1 MSYQEQTIE
10 TSGDS
15 SLNGS
20 GMEEIRLNLRRND
33 ERSILD
39 RKEYIL
45 NKQIERFEK
54 EYITANESNK
64 NDLAE
69 KLCAKIEN
77 NKRQLSEIQERK
89 SQIDKEE
96 KEKFAERLEI
106 SRIEQNKARI
116 LKKLKESSRIIKEEM
131 LTNSAYGISYDEKT
145 AILTFVSNFN
155 DESQEL
161 SKENLKTF
169 GSYNISN
176 YILALRNSVNGKK
189 PSELSIGELFLIEY
203 IFEYLIETLQN
214 VKQTENGESVAPSSK
229 QNNDESANSDEN
241 KNESKQEAHAEVY
254 DDNGA
259 SKHTI
264 GCFLAIV
271 IAVIILILFVGY
283 MFDLDEVWSY
293 VCGAVM
299 IMIVL
304 FLAKIF
310 VVDKPYDEIEAL
322 KNEVKQANAK
332 VVRQY
337 EKHKAELMKY
347 SEKLERQ
354 EIENSKQKDKIRMGY
369 DERIEEL
376 QRKLEQQEIENSKQ
390 KDKIRMGY
398 DERIKEL
405 QIKNEEL
412 TQRLNDSVFV
422 SEKAKSNLSAIP
434 YMSAIMADFETYG
447 LEKLVRKLDWGSSQE
462 RLKKVKAIKEIRKD
476 AEAMVEKNLESRYQ
490 LAYLLNLFPNL
501 QDVIDVDFQQLPIV
515 DVNDL
520 SEYDAAR
527 DYLSKEEYAALS
539 TSERNQLALDRYKN
553 SHKRSKW
560 QIGRDYELFVGYKY
574 QQHGYIVDNF
584 GEYMG
589 LEDLG
594 RDIIAKKGT
603 KTCIIQCKY
612 WSSKKQ
618 IHENHINQ
626 LYGTMVSYCIENNV
640 NKEDVSGIL
649 ITNIELSPMAKKV
662 AAYLGIK
669 YGEKFEMGEYP
680 CIKCNIGHNEFGEK
694 TRIYHLPFDQQ
705 YDSTKI
711 SGKDEFMA
719 MTVAEA
725 ERAGFRRAFKWFG

>member
-1 MSYQEQTIE
+1 
-10 TSGDS
+10 
-15 SLNGS
+15 
-20 GMEEIRLNLRRND
+20 
-33 ERSILD
+33 
-39 RKEYIL
+39 
-45 NKQIERFEK
+45 
-54 EYITANESNK
+54 
-64 NDLAE
+64 
-69 KLCAKIEN
+69 
-77 NKRQLSEIQERK
+77 
-89 SQIDKEE
+89 
-96 KEKFAERLEI
+96 
-106 SRIEQNKARI
+106 
-116 LKKLKESSRIIKEEM
+116 
-131 LTNSAYGISYDEKT
+131 
-145 AILTFVSNFN
+145 
-155 DESQEL
+155 
-161 SKENLKTF
+161 
-169 GSYNISN
+169 
-176 YILALRNSVNGKK
+176 
-189 PSELSIGELFLIEY
+189 
-203 IFEYLIETLQN
+203 
-214 VKQTENGESVAPSSK
+214 
-229 QNNDESANSDEN
+229 
-241 KNESKQEAHAEVY
+241 
-254 DDNGA
+254 
-259 SKHTI
+259 
-264 GCFLAIV
+264 
-271 IAVIILILFVGY
+271 
-283 MFDLDEVWSY
+283 
-293 VCGAVM
+293 
-299 IMIVL
+299 
-304 FLAKIF
+304 
-310 VVDKPYDEIEAL
+310 
-322 KNEVKQANAK
+322 
-332 VVRQY
+332 
-337 EKHKAELMKY
+337 MKY

-354 EIENSKQKDKIRMGY
+354 EKENR
-369 DERIEEL
+369 
-376 QRKLEQQEIENSKQ
+376 
-390 KDKIRMGY
+390 
-398 DERIKEL
+398 
-405 QIKNEEL
+405 EL

-501 QDVIDVDFQQLPIV
+501 QDVIDADFQQLPIV

-520 SEYDAAR
+520 SKYDAAR

-560 QIGRDYELFVGYKY
+560 QMGRDYELFVGYKY
-574 QQHGYIVDNF
+574 QQRGYIVDNF

-594 RDIIAKKGT
+594 RDIIAKKGI

-669 YGEKFEMGEYP
+669 YVEKFEMGEYP

-725 ERAGFRRAFKWFG
+725 ERAGFRRAFRWFG

>member
-1 MSYQEQTIE
+1 MPYQEQSIE
-10 TSGDS
+10 TSEDS
-15 SLNGS
+15 SLNES
-20 GMEEIRLNLRRND
+20 GMEGIRLNLRRND

-96 KEKFAERLEI
+96 KDKFAERLEI
-106 SRIEQNKARI
+106 NRVEQNKAKI
-116 LKKLKESSRIIKEEM
+116 LKKLKESSYVIKEEM
-131 LTNSAYGISYDEKT
+131 FTNSAYGISYDEKA
-145 AILTFVSNFN
+145 AILTFVNNFS

-161 SKENLKTF
+161 SKEDLKTF
-169 GSYNISN
+169 GSYNIGN

-189 PSELSIGELFLIEY
+189 LSELSIGDLFLIEY

-214 VKQTENGESVAPSSK
+214 NKQTENCESIAPSSK
-229 QNNDESANSDEN
+229 QNNVEGANSDEN
-241 KNESKQEAHAEVY
+241 KNESKQAVHAEVY
-254 DDNGA
+254 NDNGA

-264 GCFLAIV
+264 GCFLTIV
-271 IAVIILILFVGY
+271 IAVIIMILFVGY

-304 FLAKIF
+304 FLVKIF
-310 VVDKPYDEIEAL
+310 VVDKPYDEIESL
-322 KNEVKQANAK
+322 KNEVKQANMK

-337 EKHKAELMKY
+337 EKHKTELMKY
-347 SEKLERQ
+347 SEK
-354 EIENSKQKDKIRMGY
+354 IKK
-369 DERIEEL
+369 L
-376 QRKLEQQEIENSKQ
+376 QR
-390 KDKIRMGY
+390 
-398 DERIKEL
+398 
-405 QIKNEEL
+405 KNEEL
-412 TQRLNDSVFV
+412 AQRLNDSIFV

-447 LEKLVRKLDWGSSQE
+447 LEKLVRKLDWGNSQE

-501 QDVIDVDFQQLPIV
+501 QDVIDADFQQLPIV

-574 QQHGYIVDNF
+574 QQRGYIVDNF

-669 YGEKFEMGEYP
+669 YVEKFEMGEYP

-705 YDSTKI
+705 YDSTI
-711 SGKDEFMA
+711 INGKDEFMA

-725 ERAGFRRAFKWFG
+725 ERAGFRRAFRWFG

>member
-369 DERIEEL
+369 DERI
-376 QRKLEQQEIENSKQ
+376 
-390 KDKIRMGY
+390 
-398 DERIKEL
+398 KEL

>member
-169 GSYNISN
+169 GSQNISN
-176 YILALRNSVNGKK
+176 DILALRNSVNGKK
-189 PSELSIGELFLIEY
+189 LSELSIGELFLIEY

-369 DERIEEL
+369 DERI
-376 QRKLEQQEIENSKQ
+376 
-390 KDKIRMGY
+390 
-398 DERIKEL
+398 KEL

-501 QDVIDVDFQQLPIV
+501 QDVIDADFQQLPIV

-527 DYLSKEEYAALS
+527 DYLSKEEYASLS

-669 YGEKFEMGEYP
+669 YVEKFEMGEYP

>member
-1 MSYQEQTIE
+1 MSYQEQTIK

-54 EYITANESNK
+54 EYITAKESNK

-145 AILTFVSNFN
+145 AILTFVNNFS

-169 GSYNISN
+169 GSQNISN
-176 YILALRNSVNGKK
+176 DILALRNSVNGKK
-189 PSELSIGELFLIEY
+189 LSGLSGGELFLIEY

-214 VKQTENGESVAPSSK
+214 VKQTENGESVALSSK

-254 DDNGA
+254 NDNGA

-337 EKHKAELMKY
+337 EKHKVELMKY

-354 EIENSKQKDKIRMGY
+354 EKENR
-369 DERIEEL
+369 
-376 QRKLEQQEIENSKQ
+376 
-390 KDKIRMGY
+390 
-398 DERIKEL
+398 
-405 QIKNEEL
+405 EL

-501 QDVIDVDFQQLPIV
+501 QDVIDADFQQLPIV

-527 DYLSKEEYAALS
+527 DYLSKEEYASLS

-669 YGEKFEMGEYP
+669 YVEKFEMGEYP

>member
-254 DDNGA
+254 DEMEHQSIQSGA
-259 SKHTI
+259 
-264 GCFLAIV
+264 F
-271 IAVIILILFVGY
+271 
-283 MFDLDEVWSY
+283 W
-293 VCGAVM
+293 
-299 IMIVL
+299 
-304 FLAKIF
+304 
-310 VVDKPYDEIEAL
+310 
-322 KNEVKQANAK
+322 
-332 VVRQY
+332 
-337 EKHKAELMKY
+337 
-347 SEKLERQ
+347 
-354 EIENSKQKDKIRMGY
+354 
-369 DERIEEL
+369 
-376 QRKLEQQEIENSKQ
+376 
-390 KDKIRMGY
+390 
-398 DERIKEL
+398 
-405 QIKNEEL
+405 
-412 TQRLNDSVFV
+412 
-422 SEKAKSNLSAIP
+422 
-434 YMSAIMADFETYG
+434 
-447 LEKLVRKLDWGSSQE
+447 
-462 RLKKVKAIKEIRKD
+462 
-476 AEAMVEKNLESRYQ
+476 Q
-490 LAYLLNLFPNL
+490 LL
-501 QDVIDVDFQQLPIV
+501 
-515 DVNDL
+515 
-520 SEYDAAR
+520 
-527 DYLSKEEYAALS
+527 
-539 TSERNQLALDRYKN
+539 
-553 SHKRSKW
+553 
-560 QIGRDYELFVGYKY
+560 
-574 QQHGYIVDNF
+574 
-584 GEYMG
+584 
-589 LEDLG
+589 
-594 RDIIAKKGT
+594 
-603 KTCIIQCKY
+603 
-612 WSSKKQ
+612 
-618 IHENHINQ
+618 
-626 LYGTMVSYCIENNV
+626 
-640 NKEDVSGIL
+640 
-649 ITNIELSPMAKKV
+649 
-662 AAYLGIK
+662 
-669 YGEKFEMGEYP
+669 
-680 CIKCNIGHNEFGEK
+680 
-694 TRIYHLPFDQQ
+694 
-705 YDSTKI
+705 
-711 SGKDEFMA
+711 
-719 MTVAEA
+719 
-725 ERAGFRRAFKWFG
+725 

>member
-1 MSYQEQTIE
+1 M
-10 TSGDS
+10 
-15 SLNGS
+15 
-20 GMEEIRLNLRRND
+20 
-33 ERSILD
+33 
-39 RKEYIL
+39 
-45 NKQIERFEK
+45 
-54 EYITANESNK
+54 
-64 NDLAE
+64 
-69 KLCAKIEN
+69 
-77 NKRQLSEIQERK
+77 
-89 SQIDKEE
+89 
-96 KEKFAERLEI
+96 
-106 SRIEQNKARI
+106 
-116 LKKLKESSRIIKEEM
+116 
-131 LTNSAYGISYDEKT
+131 
-145 AILTFVSNFN
+145 
-155 DESQEL
+155 
-161 SKENLKTF
+161 
-169 GSYNISN
+169 
-176 YILALRNSVNGKK
+176 
-189 PSELSIGELFLIEY
+189 
-203 IFEYLIETLQN
+203 
-214 VKQTENGESVAPSSK
+214 
-229 QNNDESANSDEN
+229 
-241 KNESKQEAHAEVY
+241 
-254 DDNGA
+254 
-259 SKHTI
+259 
-264 GCFLAIV
+264 AIV

-347 SEKLERQ
+347 SEKLER
-354 EIENSKQKDKIRMGY
+354 
-369 DERIEEL
+369 
-376 QRKLEQQEIENSKQ
+376 QEIENSKQ

-501 QDVIDVDFQQLPIV
+501 QDVIDADFQQLPIV

-669 YGEKFEMGEYP
+669 YVEKFEMGEYP